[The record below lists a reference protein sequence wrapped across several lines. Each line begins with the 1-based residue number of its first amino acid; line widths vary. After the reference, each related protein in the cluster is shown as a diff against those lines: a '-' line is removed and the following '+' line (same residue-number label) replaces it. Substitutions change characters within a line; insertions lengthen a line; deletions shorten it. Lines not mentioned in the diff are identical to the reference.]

1 MKKALSVTGLIIGS
15 IVWIYGLSLA
25 NIMWFLKF
33 YVLENLLVGLLGAIV
48 MTAFSAFIL
57 DRLRAMFK
65 MKYGISA
72 LWFFLISCAP
82 SIILSL
88 IRVTITLTLADTGY
102 YNGQFLGAATAGLFS
117 MGWLISAAA
126 VSAFTAFML
135 LLSRIVYSGLG
146 ARRQNEHKGE

>member
-15 IVWIYGLSLA
+15 IVWIYGLSLT
-25 NIMWFLKF
+25 NIMWFVKF
-33 YVLENLLVGLLGAIV
+33 YVLKNLLVGLLGAIV

-72 LWFFLISCAP
+72 LRFFLISCAP

-88 IRVTITLTLADTGY
+88 IRVTVTLTLADTGY
-102 YNGQFLGAATAGLFS
+102 YNGQFLGASTAGLFS

-135 LLSRIVYSGLG
+135 LSARIVYSGLG
-146 ARRQNEHKGE
+146 ARRRSEHKGE